1 MIKFLSFYSVA
12 VLKLKVLAVLFSTL
26 LGVISLEVGL
36 RFFGPF
42 ERAGKSPDNILWQP
56 DEEIGFAP
64 AADLDA
70 ILSSNEWLNE
80 VRTNEFGFRISNA
93 SSPSV
98 DSSLDTIM
106 FLGDSQTMATQ
117 VPAESTYVSIIER
130 ELARKGHPVRV
141 INAGC
146 NGFNTVQEYLFFKK
160 LYDHGF
166 RPRVVVVFATNN
178 DLFEDVP
185 GLPYGRYY
193 LDSEGYVVRT
203 SPDPQLLAQLRRAKE
218 MPPPQ
223 ANWWLV
229 HSALLRHVR
238 YFYRTFRN
246 PHDVAGWV
254 KNIYLRDDLDPAA
267 EVRWTVA
274 TAAIRSLNRL
284 VSSYGGMLIVAVNPD
299 PVEWSD
305 EYYGRI
311 MKLVPELEGRLD
323 RMKLQRGFRRVAE
336 NVGVRFIDM
345 VKDFSQVS
353 VREFRFAMDPHANVS
368 GHRIIA
374 AQILKGFK
382 DVSILN

>member
-1 MIKFLSFYSVA
+1 MIKFLSS
-12 VLKLKVLAVLFSTL
+12 VLKPRVLAVLFSTL
-26 LGVISLEVGL
+26 LGLISLEVGL

-64 AADLDA
+64 AVDLDA

-117 VPAESTYVSIIER
+117 VAAESTYVSIIGR
-130 ELARKGHPVRV
+130 ELARKGHPMRV

-166 RPRVVVVFATNN
+166 RPKVVVVFAVNN

-223 ANWWLV
+223 ANGWLV
-229 HSALLRHVR
+229 QSALLRHLR
-238 YFYRTFRN
+238 YYYRTIRN

-254 KNIYLRDDLDPAA
+254 KDIYLRDDVDPSPK
-267 EVRWTVA
+267 ERWAVA

-284 VSSYGGMLIVAVNPD
+284 VSSYGGMVIVAVNPD

-305 EYYGRI
+305 EYYGRLNSLI
-311 MKLVPELEGRLD
+311 PELAGKIDRL
-323 RMKLQRGFRRVAE
+323 KIQKGYRRVAE
-336 NVGVRFIDM
+336 KVGVEFIDM
-345 VKDFSQVS
+345 LKDFPAIS
-353 VREFRFAMDPHANVS
+353 VREFRFAMDPHANIS

-374 AQILKGFK
+374 SQMLKGFERLGWFK
-382 DVSILN
+382 